1 MLNRRAWFRSAA
13 GSGAALALAPRLLQ
27 ALEPLLAPL
36 QGTLLKKAIPA
47 TGEMLPVIGLGSSAT
62 FASVA
67 RSEEVRA
74 LKEVFRAM
82 VDRGATLFDTAPS
95 YGASEQ
101 VAGQIVN
108 ELGIA
113 DKMFWATKLNAAGR
127 GAGATT
133 DPAAARP
140 KQERTEREAGEG
152 SEETRED
159 EAKEGRSEGR
169 RGEGRR
175 APGSARLVH
184 HAQTQLVGGFYKVK
198 ILFVRHGFWLF
209 AIHHRA
215 VDIILIASQ
224 VQADPIG
231 TCRQDEVLQRPI
243 DLGALISSGR
253 RWEKDHPLHKLIQ
266 RSQGRCGRK
275 RGCRRWCCGW
285 RWSAGGSAAG
295 RVG

>member
-27 ALEPLLAPL
+27 ALEPVLSPL

-47 TGEMLPVIGLGSSAT
+47 TGELLPVIGLGSSAT

-67 RSEEVRA
+67 RSEEVSA

-95 YGASEQ
+95 YGVSEQ

-133 DPAAARP
+133 DPAAARAP
-140 KQERTEREAGEG
+140 PTKKPPIGPPPPGRAG
-152 SEETRED
+152 S
-159 EAKEGRSEGR
+159 
-169 RGEGRR
+169 R
-175 APGSARLVH
+175 AGAADASARNPNL
-184 HAQTQLVGGFYKVK
+184 
-198 ILFVRHGFWLF
+198 
-209 AIHHRA
+209 
-215 VDIILIASQ
+215 
-224 VQADPIG
+224 G
-231 TCRQDEVLQRPI
+231 TP
-243 DLGALISSGR
+243 
-253 RWEKDHPLHKLIQ
+253 
-266 RSQGRCGRK
+266 
-275 RGCRRWCCGW
+275 
-285 RWSAGGSAAG
+285 
-295 RVG
+295 